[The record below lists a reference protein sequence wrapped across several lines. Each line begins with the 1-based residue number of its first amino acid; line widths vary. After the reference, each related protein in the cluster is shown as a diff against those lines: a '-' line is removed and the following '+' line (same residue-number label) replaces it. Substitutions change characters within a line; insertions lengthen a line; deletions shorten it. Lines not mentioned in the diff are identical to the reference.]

1 MSRRAS
7 AFVATLAIAAIVNYV
22 GVIHFFRP
30 IAMADSVANPPV
42 PAGVGFF
49 VYVVLSVLL
58 LDWVSRQIGR
68 PIKAALIIA
77 ASQIILVSI
86 DFVLRGERGIA
97 TGVASAALILAT
109 WSVMGAVYGAVLSDR
124 KSAGDRARTGG

>member
-1 MSRRAS
+1 MSRRAG
-7 AFVATLAIAAIVNYV
+7 AVVATAAIAAIVDYV

-30 IAMADSVANPPV
+30 IAMADSVATPPV

-97 TGVASAALILAT
+97 TGVQACHTPL
-109 WSVMGAVYGAVLSDR
+109 VLH
-124 KSAGDRARTGG
+124 ARLSHWRGGSP